1 MKFDLEKI
9 KSILPQ
15 REPFLFVDEVIEAEG
30 NSRVVAVKNITGKE
44 DFFKGHFPGNP
55 IMPGVLIVEA
65 MAQASIILYYLCKPE
80 IAQNHPNYYLGK
92 TNAEFIAPVFP
103 GDRLILEANRIKI
116 IDNAGVV
123 ETTAKVGDKIVAK
136 ATLIFG
142 IKPNAKK

>member
-15 REPFLFVDEVIEAEG
+15 REPFLFIDEIIEAEG
-30 NSRVVAVKNITGKE
+30 NSKVVAVKNLTGKE

-80 IAQNHPNYYLGK
+80 IAEGHPNYYLGK

-123 ETTAKVGDKIVAK
+123 ETVAKVGDKIVAK

>member
-15 REPFLFVDEVIEAEG
+15 REPFLFIDEVIEAEG
-30 NSRVVAVKNITGKE
+30 SNKVVAVKNLTGKE

-80 IAQNHPNYYLGK
+80 IAEKHPNYYLGK

-123 ETTAKVGDKIVAK
+123 ETVAKVGEKIVAK

-142 IKPNAKK
+142 IKPNAKE